1 MGTFNLGTWSIFVI
15 LDLKLSEVSFRK
27 AWVNSRTSPPGGGG
41 GALFKLLSGGVP
53 LTLWNPDPV

>member
-1 MGTFNLGTWSIFVI
+1 MGT
-15 LDLKLSEVSFRK
+15 LKASAIASVD
-27 AWVNSRTSPPGGGG
+27 AGNSGAGVLANDQQSVARACAPPGGG